1 MSIEQKDPR
10 FRRLELK
17 VGVMV
22 VLALAGIIAVIA
34 AVGMERGLFTKKIRI
49 HFISPSGA
57 GFVEGM
63 PVKLS
68 GFRIGRVRKTEFT
81 EDANVR
87 VTVEINRKY
96 EKWLRNDSVARLSK
110 EGFIGE
116 SSIEVTVGSAGEN
129 MLKDGAVIGYEK
141 TPGMED
147 LINEAKPVLKEV
159 KEIIHYANDPD
170 GDIKAA
176 MRNIRELTG
185 SLKETGR
192 SMDAAIRDAD
202 RLVNN
207 INVKGSNVLDGAERT
222 LKNLDGAAAR
232 LNPLMEKLEGIAS
245 NTGAAAAKLP
255 GAVEN
260 ADKILENVKT
270 LTDILSDEGPRIR
283 SILMDAH
290 DAIKETGTAVK
301 GIKQIWPLRLLLPPV
316 KEPGLVPLDSYILK
330 RKSSDESH
338 RP

>member
-1 MSIEQKDPR
+1 
-10 FRRLELK
+10 
-17 VGVMV
+17 
-22 VLALAGIIAVIA
+22 
-34 AVGMERGLFTKKIRI
+34 
-49 HFISPSGA
+49 
-57 GFVEGM
+57 
-63 PVKLS
+63 
-68 GFRIGRVRKTEFT
+68 
-81 EDANVR
+81 
-87 VTVEINRKY
+87 
-96 EKWLRNDSVARLSK
+96 
-110 EGFIGE
+110 
-116 SSIEVTVGSAGEN
+116 
-129 MLKDGAVIGYEK
+129 
-141 TPGMED
+141 
-147 LINEAKPVLKEV
+147 
-159 KEIIHYANDPD
+159 
-170 GDIKAA
+170 

-301 GIKQIWPLRLLLPPV
+301 GIKQIWPLRLLLPPS
-316 KEPGLVPLDSYILK
+316 KSPGL
-330 RKSSDESH
+330 SS
-338 RP
+338 